1 MTSTSADVRALLR
14 TSPRPA
20 REASPRAAS
29 PLGAASRAV
38 GAKFGVAVARL
49 VVPGLDLVGLLLAVV
64 LAGALVPAAPGALTY
79 VGLTCLVLLGTGA
92 ERPRINPRLGDD
104 VAGILG
110 RVAVPLL
117 PAALIGNPQAT
128 VRVAVFAGALLLVGR
143 FASYAVVRL
152 VRRRGWITEHTLII
166 GAGEVGAEVATMLQQ
181 HPEYGLVPVGFLDS
195 FDDIGLPLPILGDAT
210 DLYEVLERESVRRV
224 IVAFGFAP
232 DPELVR
238 VLRACASEQVDVHVV
253 PRFFELGV
261 NARTPFN
268 DDLWGIPLMR
278 LRRAALQTA
287 ARRTKRAFDVLMVGG
302 LLLVGSPVMAG
313 CALAVRLS
321 SPGPVFFRQK
331 RVGQHGRVVEV
342 LKFRTM
348 RESSDSDTRWGVDQ
362 ADSRV
367 TSVGRFLRASSL
379 DELPQLLNVLRGEMS
394 LVGPRPE
401 RPVFAER
408 FAMEVPRYDDRH
420 RVPVG
425 ITGWAQVHG
434 LRGDTP
440 IKERARFDNSYI
452 ENWSPWQDLRIML
465 RTVIALVAYRGR

>member
-14 TSPRPA
+14 TSVRPA
-20 REASPRAAS
+20 REPTMRAVSADA
-29 PLGAASRAV
+29 LAARFGAAL
-38 GAKFGVAVARL
+38 ARL
-49 VVPGLDLVGLLLAVV
+49 VVPGVDLVSLLLAVV
-64 LAGALVPAAPGALTY
+64 LAGALAPVTPGALGY
-79 VGLTCLVLLGTGA
+79 LGLVCLVLVGTGA
-92 ERPRINPRLGDD
+92 QRPRINPRLGDD
-104 VAGILG
+104 AAGLLG

-117 PAALIGNPQAT
+117 PAALIGHPQPT
-128 VRVAVFAGALLLVGR
+128 VRVAVLAGLLLPAGR

-152 VRRRGWITEHTLII
+152 VRRRGLITENTLIV

-195 FDDIGLPLPILGDAT
+195 FDDIGLPLPILGDAS
-210 DLYEVLERESVRRV
+210 DLYEVLDRERVRRV

-238 VLRACASEQVDVHVV
+238 VLRACASEQVDIHVV

-268 DDLWGIPLMR
+268 DDLWGIPLVR
-278 LRRAALQTA
+278 LRRAALQA
-287 ARRTKRAFDVLMVGG
+287 VARRTKRAFDVVVSAAMLVVGA
-302 LLLVGSPVMAG
+302 PVFAG

-321 SPGPVFFRQK
+321 GPGPLFFRQK

-348 RESSDSDTRWGVDQ
+348 RESADSDTRWGVDQ

-367 TSVGRFLRASSL
+367 TAAGRFLRASSL

-452 ENWSPWQDLRIML
+452 ENWSPWQDVRIML
-465 RTVIALVAYRGR
+465 RTALALVAYRGR